1 MVLFEWRQQ
10 PSKAGELEVWELWHI
25 YMKRRV
31 FIMICSPHSS
41 EKANQRLRSRI
52 RKLYIAYF
60 LATCTAYG
68 NTTLKF
74 FESE

>member
-10 PSKAGELEVWELWHI
+10 PSKAGELQIWELWH
-25 YMKRRV
+25 MPMRRRV
-31 FIMICSPHSS
+31 LILAISSYSS
-41 EKANQRLRSRI
+41 EKTNQRLRSRI

-68 NTTLKF
+68 NTALKF
-74 FESE
+74 FENE